1 MPLSTPLTELLDIEH
16 PVILA
21 PMGMIS
27 GGALAAAVT
36 SAGGLG
42 LIGAGYGN
50 AEWLDKEFAAAG
62 NARIGVGFIT
72 WSLDKQPQLLDRT
85 LERQPAAVMLSFG
98 DPAPYVP
105 KVKEAGGKVICQ
117 VQTVRDA
124 KAAAAAGADLIVA
137 QGTEAGGH
145 GASRATLPLVP
156 AVVDAVAPLPVA
168 AAGGIADGRGV
179 AAALAL
185 GAAGVLL
192 GSYFYVAEESLVHP
206 NAKRAVLAGSGD
218 DVVRTKVFDMVR
230 GYTWPEP
237 YTGGALANDFLRRWH
252 GREEELEA
260 KLDSEMP
267 RYAEAAAAGD
277 ADTHVLFI
285 SQSADLLRE
294 SKPAEAMLEKLM
306 AQTENELARLAELAR
321 GAAKPQP

>member
-1 MPLSTPLTELLDIEH
+1 MALSTPLTELLDIEH

-21 PMGMIS
+21 PMGMVS
-27 GGALAAAVT
+27 GGRLASAVT

-50 AEWLDKEFAAAG
+50 AEWLDREFEAAG

-72 WSLDKQPQLLDRT
+72 WSLDKQPELLDRC
-85 LERQPAAVMLSFG
+85 LERSPAAVMFSFG

-105 KVKEAGGKVICQ
+105 RVKDAGGRVICQ

-124 KAAAAAGADLIVA
+124 RAAAEAGADLIVA

-156 AVVDAVAPLPVA
+156 AVTDAVAPLPVA

-179 AAALAL
+179 AAAFAL

-192 GSYFYVAEESLVHP
+192 GSYFYVSEESLVHP
-206 NAKRAVLAGSGD
+206 RLKQAVLAGSGD

-237 YTGGALANDFLRRWH
+237 YTGGALANDFLQRWH
-252 GREEELEA
+252 GREAELEA
-260 KLDSEMP
+260 SMQSEMP
-267 RYAEAAAAGD
+267 RYAEAAAQGD
-277 ADTHVLFI
+277 PDTHVLFI

-294 SKPAEAMLEKLM
+294 SKPAGEMLERLM
-306 AQTENELARLAELAR
+306 AETERELTRLAGLA
-321 GAAKPQP
+321 GQS

>member
-1 MPLSTPLTELLDIEH
+1 MPLSTPLTELLRIEH
-16 PVILA
+16 PVLLA
-21 PMGMIS
+21 PMGMVS

-36 SAGGLG
+36 RGGGLG
-42 LIGAGYGN
+42 MIGAGYGK
-50 AEWLDKEFAAAG
+50 AEWLDAEFDAAG
-62 NARIGVGFIT
+62 NARVGVGFIT
-72 WSLDKQPQLLDRT
+72 WSLDRQPELLDLC
-85 LERQPAAVMLSFG
+85 LERKPAAVMLSFG
-98 DPAPYVP
+98 DPTPYVA
-105 KVKEAGGKVICQ
+105 KIKQAGGKVICQ
-117 VQTVRDA
+117 IQNLRDA
-124 KAAAAAGADLIVA
+124 KAAVQAGADIIVA

-156 AVVDAVAPLPVA
+156 AVVDAAGQIPVV

-192 GSYFYVAEESLVHP
+192 GSYFYISEESLVHP
-206 NAKRAVLAGSGD
+206 RLKQAVLSASGD

-237 YTGGALANDFLRRWH
+237 YTGAALANSFLKRWH
-252 GREEELEA
+252 GNEDELRSQ
-260 KLDSEMP
+260 LDSEMP
-267 RYAEAAAAGD
+267 RYAEAAAEAD
-277 ADTHVLFI
+277 PDTHVLFI

-306 AQTENELARLAELAR
+306 AQTASELTRLAELAK
-321 GAAKPQP
+321 GL